1 MHQIKPYTMIILSIL
16 YGLIAIESNAQDL
29 NDEMKKRLRQTL
41 ISPEIQPSHNMP
53 NHSPLKVSPFTRLP
67 TKGDRIV
74 LIEPLD
80 KYQMHLNLDT
90 KTPINQLPAGSV
102 RYECVGGTMMMIS
115 TAGQRVSPSGYGRGP
130 IRKKHK
136 RNTNILRAMEK

>member
-53 NHSPLKVSPFTRLP
+53 NHSPLKAPP
-67 TKGDRIV
+67 
-74 LIEPLD
+74 
-80 KYQMHLNLDT
+80 
-90 KTPINQLPAGSV
+90 
-102 RYECVGGTMMMIS
+102 
-115 TAGQRVSPSGYGRGP
+115 
-130 IRKKHK
+130 
-136 RNTNILRAMEK
+136 